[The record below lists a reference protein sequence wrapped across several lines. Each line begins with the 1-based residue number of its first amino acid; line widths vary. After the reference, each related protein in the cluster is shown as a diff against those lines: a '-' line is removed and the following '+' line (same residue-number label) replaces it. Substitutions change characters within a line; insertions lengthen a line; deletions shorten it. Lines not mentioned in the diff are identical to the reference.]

1 MMHCNKCSADLHY
14 ECIALRKEDDPD
26 NPGIVLFSCCCIGKS
41 IEPTIISSTGKEYRD
56 EDDVER
62 GNGGRMLKE
71 GENMRDVESTG
82 RKRAA
87 QAAPINALMPC
98 EWQGL
103 KSAGGGVFPIIGC
116 RDSTQVDRHHGPD
129 KGTLNNAVGTNLHRI
144 CKTCITEGMR
154 LLTEDL
160 TWLPVENLRVG
171 DRLVGFSENL
181 KHGENT
187 FEPAVVES
195 IEKVIEPCYRLT
207 MADGTTMVVSHNH
220 QWVGSRP
227 NDKHAKWLTTEK
239 MLGKRSKANYTLKRL
254 VKPWE
259 PDLSYDAGWL
269 AGFLD
274 GEGALTGYTL
284 SVAQSD
290 KDSNRIVTDKMYEE
304 IYSRATK
311 VTETY
316 RPAAGNNSE
325 IWWLRL
331 TNLGEILSLLGTV
344 RPIRLLDK
352 VANFLYAP
360 ANGREKG
367 KSPIPVSDRVDVVGI
382 EYVGEQEVY
391 SVQTSSS
398 TYIVEGYLSHN
409 CHNRWHT
416 LNDPMYPSK
425 RPAKGAP
432 FLPLSGDVI
441 PHDPLTKATLKE
453 QFDNEVFWATPKASR
468 AVEEK
473 EQENDSAVARGL
485 AEGTRSSDGNVD
497 RPSEPESG
505 LLL

>member
-87 QAAPINALMPC
+87 QAAPINPLMPC

-144 CKTCITEGMR
+144 CKR
-154 LLTEDL
+154 
-160 TWLPVENLRVG
+160 
-171 DRLVGFSENL
+171 
-181 KHGENT
+181 
-187 FEPAVVES
+187 
-195 IEKVIEPCYRLT
+195 
-207 MADGTTMVVSHNH
+207 
-220 QWVGSRP
+220 
-227 NDKHAKWLTTEK
+227 
-239 MLGKRSKANYTLKRL
+239 
-254 VKPWE
+254 
-259 PDLSYDAGWL
+259 
-269 AGFLD
+269 
-274 GEGALTGYTL
+274 
-284 SVAQSD
+284 
-290 KDSNRIVTDKMYEE
+290 
-304 IYSRATK
+304 
-311 VTETY
+311 
-316 RPAAGNNSE
+316 
-325 IWWLRL
+325 
-331 TNLGEILSLLGTV
+331 
-344 RPIRLLDK
+344 
-352 VANFLYAP
+352 
-360 ANGREKG
+360 
-367 KSPIPVSDRVDVVGI
+367 
-382 EYVGEQEVY
+382 
-391 SVQTSSS
+391 
-398 TYIVEGYLSHN
+398 

-425 RPAKGAP
+425 RPAKGAS

-473 EQENDSAVARGL
+473 EQENDSTMARGL
-485 AEGTRSSDGNVD
+485 AEGTRPVDEHGD
-497 RPSEPESG
+497 RPSEPDSG
-505 LLL
+505 ILL